1 MLEGAVRGVWNLRR
15 CLTANRVTVTGVS
28 GKAWSLTFKDG
39 PSVVVQVP
47 GFGSNSVQAVPWTS
61 YSKNPAHDLRIVV
74 DCFKTTLR

>member
-1 MLEGAVRGVWNLRR
+1 M
-15 CLTANRVTVTGVS
+15 S